1 MSKVSS
7 KIYSKLSTSLF
18 CNALWKNKIYEM
30 STLSKKKLAK
40 KDLFKIK
47 IRYNK
52 DIKRKGI

>member
-1 MSKVSS
+1 
-7 KIYSKLSTSLF
+7 
-18 CNALWKNKIYEM
+18 M

>member
-1 MSKVSS
+1 
-7 KIYSKLSTSLF
+7 
-18 CNALWKNKIYEM
+18 M

-52 DIKRKGI
+52 DIKRKGALIKLLCCMF

>member
-1 MSKVSS
+1 MNV
-7 KIYSKLSTSLF
+7 
-18 CNALWKNKIYEM
+18 KNVIINIFQAINKFILQCIMERTRNV
-30 STLSKKKLAK
+30 TLSKKKLAK

>member
-1 MSKVSS
+1 
-7 KIYSKLSTSLF
+7 
-18 CNALWKNKIYEM
+18 M

-52 DIKRKGI
+52 DIKRKGIRKMNKHIEKAKILNLHELIECNIYIK